1 MEKIKPAIDGAPVAA
16 PTDDAEAKFAAL
28 EAEKAKLIEEREN
41 YKVAFLKERQKGKH
55 EDVVVDES
63 EDEKLRRLIR
73 EEAIN
78 SNIAQLAR
86 DQDALLK
93 QALKEN
99 KELKLARSKPNDPP
113 AGMGSHSESTPVKD
127 TLITNDQLLAFKQ
140 RGWTDK
146 DIERY
151 KKNLNRY
158 GGR

>member
-1 MEKIKPAIDGAPVAA
+1 MEEIKPAIDGTPVAA
-16 PTDDAEAKFAAL
+16 SVDDAEAKFAAL

-41 YKVAFLKERQKGKH
+41 YKIAFLKEKQKGKH
-55 EDVVVDES
+55 EDVVLDEGD
-63 EDEKLRRLIR
+63 DEKLRRIVR

-86 DQDALLK
+86 EQDVLLR

-113 AGMGSHSESTPVKD
+113 AAMGSHSEITSVRD
-127 TLITNDQLLAFKQ
+127 SLVTNDQLASFKA

-146 DIERY
+146 DIEKY
-151 KKNLNRY
+151 KKNLQRY